1 MSGGPTSTD
10 LKKWEVTIPVPV
22 DSPYEGGKFKVEI
35 NFPNDY
41 PNTPLTCNFKTTVFH
56 PNINIQMAMFVLTF

>member
-10 LKKWEVTIPVPV
+10 LKKREVTIPGPI

-35 NFPNDY
+35 NF